1 MRHDKLLPSAA
12 CRKNKKRWQPTSRIC
27 LKKHSLLRFIIAGLA
42 LSPLAKAPNSFA
54 GYSLDI
60 KDQPDW
66 MKIPMKWIEPKKPV
80 PAHSWTGSL
89 LSPSPSFP
97 KGMWALEPYTVATVP
112 TGNYDSHGN
121 LIQHGGSQYDSLTSS
136 WFFKGAPTDH
146 LSVDITP
153 AFSYSWTPQDG
164 TANKNSHVGF
174 DDLPFDLEYR
184 FTDTYSPSI
193 SVVFGASAPTG
204 AYNNLERAADG
215 VGAGVWKLRY
225 GFNGQ
230 FVEPFFKQAM
240 RVRWWA
246 VARTPLGDASLKN
259 TTSYGTGE
267 GFRGSAHPGSTG
279 EEGIAVELGITK
291 RWLFALDL
299 YEDWG
304 STTNI
309 RGTYSYG
316 HNGCTQAQCAF
327 SQNTGWSTAWS
338 AAPAIEYAPNG
349 VLGLI
354 AGVQVTAAG
363 HNTSR
368 TLAPQ
373 IAVMYAW

>member
-1 MRHDKLLPSAA
+1 MIRSALSCTFSDLRKPSYLHLFCIAISLLP
-12 CRKNKKRWQPTSRIC
+12 I
-27 LKKHSLLRFIIAGLA
+27 
-42 LSPLAKAPNSFA
+42 AKAKESFA
-54 GYSLDI
+54 GYRINI

-66 MKIPMKWIEPKKPV
+66 MKIPLKWIEPKKPV
-80 PAHSWTGSL
+80 PAHAWTGSL

-97 KGMWALEPYTVATVP
+97 GGMWSLEPYLVATVP
-112 TGNYDSHGN
+112 TGTYDSQGN
-121 LIQHGGSQYDSLTSS
+121 LHQHGPDQSQFDSLTSS

-153 AFSYSWTPQDG
+153 SFTYAWTPQSG
-164 TANKNSHVGF
+164 PSAPKNSHVEF
-174 DDLPFDLEYR
+174 NDLPFDLEYR

-193 SVVFGASAPTG
+193 SVVFGASAPSG
-204 AYNNLERAADG
+204 NYNNLERASDG

-259 TTSYGTGE
+259 ITSYGTSE
-267 GFRGSAHPGSTG
+267 GFQGSAHPGSTG
-279 EEGIAVELGITK
+279 EEGLAFEFGITQ

-309 RGTYSYG
+309 KGVYSNG
-316 HNGCTQAQCAF
+316 NNGCTQSGGCSF
-327 SQNTGWSTAWS
+327 SQDTGWSTAWG
-338 AAPAIEYAPNG
+338 AAPALEYAPNG
-349 VLGLI
+349 NLGLI

-368 TLAPQ
+368 TLTPQ
-373 IAVMYAW
+373 LAVFYTW